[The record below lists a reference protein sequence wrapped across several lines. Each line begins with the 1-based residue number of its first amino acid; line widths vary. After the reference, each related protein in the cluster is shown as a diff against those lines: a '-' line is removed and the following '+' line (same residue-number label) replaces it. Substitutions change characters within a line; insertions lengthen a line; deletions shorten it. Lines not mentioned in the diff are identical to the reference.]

1 MSCHS
6 GCHRCTAAH
15 SNDNPLPL
23 LSSGGLENLGSY
35 QLRDEIQ
42 FTRVQ
47 VKIMPGKDKNNRV
60 QVKIMPGKDKNNN
73 TRHGLL
79 TNYAM
84 N

>member
-47 VKIMPGKDKNNRV
+47 RV
-60 QVKIMPGKDKNNN
+60 QVKIMPGKDNNNN
-73 TRHGLL
+73 TCHGLL

>member
-15 SNDNPLPL
+15 SNDNSLPL

-47 VKIMPGKDKNNRV
+47 RV
-60 QVKIMPGKDKNNN
+60 QVKIMPGKDNNNN